1 MVAIDHRFN
10 VGVAERRISRCF
22 QDSGWIK
29 WVVQE
34 G

>member
-10 VGVAERRISRCF
+10 VGVAERILRCF
-22 QDSGWIK
+22 QDSGWTK